1 MGSFLPGIN
10 FRKALKMSALRLTAP
25 LLLGLL
31 AAGCTPRAEKDLL
44 AAFGNPPQQA
54 RPVVLAGG
62 E

>member
-1 MGSFLPGIN
+1 MGAFMPGVSFWN
-10 FRKALKMSALRLTAP
+10 ALKTNALRLTAP

-44 AAFGNPPQQA
+44 AAFENPPQQA

>member
-1 MGSFLPGIN
+1 
-10 FRKALKMSALRLTAP
+10 MSALRLTAP